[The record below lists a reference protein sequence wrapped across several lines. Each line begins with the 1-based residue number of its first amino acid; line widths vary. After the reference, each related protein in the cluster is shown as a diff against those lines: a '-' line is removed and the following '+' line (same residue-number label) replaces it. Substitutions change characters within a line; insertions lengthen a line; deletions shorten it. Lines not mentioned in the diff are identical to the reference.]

1 MCRGTRVW
9 GRGGSRSS
17 LGTRPGM
24 AARDEC
30 PLARQQSL
38 LPGQL
43 IGADGAWRP
52 GLPRRAVCRT
62 LGAEA
67 SRTAGGLP
75 RTSSLPTQSL
85 HAAAMALRAQ
95 ELPRVLGAGWP
106 PRGADGRAWT
116 SRQGPGSRTS
126 SAAPALPPGGTC
138 SSLRGSR
145 LTGRMGRH
153 GSPPGPCE
161 GWTAARALG
170 EAPAAEKHV
179 PPSAHPGVPGR
190 PGPGPPTGARLSAS
204 PWSHHQPAPTA
215 PQRSVCLTQGC
226 VPEGTLP
233 RPPPPGA
240 GTHLG
245 GRQVPRRGTHTAG
258 LGPGLVS
265 GEGREDFQEER
276 QQEAWR
282 KGVGAPC
289 QGGTGRPR
297 VRTAAST
304 RRPPDAHRG
313 GHRSREPRE
322 T

>member
-1 MCRGTRVW
+1 MCLGTRVW

-17 LGTRPGM
+17 LGTRPGVG
-24 AARDEC
+24 ARDEC

-95 ELPRVLGAGWP
+95 ELPRALGAGWP

-116 SRQGPGSRTS
+116 SRQGPGSRAS

-204 PWSHHQPAPTA
+204 PWSRHQPAPHCSPTLSLPDSGLRAGGHTA
-215 PQRSVCLTQGC
+215 PAASPRGRHTPGRSAGAKAWDAH
-226 VPEGTLP
+226 GW
-233 RPPPPGA
+233 PGA
-240 GTHLG
+240 WPGERG
-245 GRQVPRRGTHTAG
+245 GQGRLPGGEAAGGLEEGGGGPVPRRDRPATGQDSSEHA
-258 LGPGLVS
+258 
-265 GEGREDFQEER
+265 
-276 QQEAWR
+276 
-282 KGVGAPC
+282 AP
-289 QGGTGRPR
+289 
-297 VRTAAST
+297 A
-304 RRPPDAHRG
+304 
-313 GHRSREPRE
+313 
-322 T
+322 